1 MANEKVNKVVYDGST
16 LIDITDTTATASDVA
31 QGKYFYLASGEK
43 VAGTSSGG
51 GGTEAG
57 TVTQDQDGYLVL
69 DDDAPSGRITVEAL
83 SVTQNG
89 TYTAPTGKAYS
100 PVTVSV
106 SGGGAVKL
114 GVLRPDAELVQSWS
128 YDKYIVA
135 DEGVTLPSYSATG
148 IILKTGSELSISGTL
163 DFDSYHYAV
172 VYRGLTMPEYST
184 QDIGKGREEYFMNFQ
199 YYEPYNVVAGVTG
212 QTVSTTISTVSLFM
226 YGTGSYAGWYSAS
239 SFRNTATPYGF
250 HQSPYDVS
258 YSGNTLTIKS
268 PDLKVTGNTNYFS
281 QTYWDAT
288 DDVRFQ
294 YIIELYRVPKT
305 GSNVNGFVQTSVANH
320 IVSCAN
326 SASGTLT

>member
-1 MANEKVNKVVYDGST
+1 MASKNLVLKG
-16 LIDITDTTATASDVA
+16 ATWNGVESVDFPV
-31 QGKYFYLASGEK
+31 
-43 VAGTSSGG
+43 SGG
-51 GGTEAG
+51 GTARYIETSDADATAADIANGKKAYVNG
-57 TVTQDQDGYLVL
+57 SLVVGSAT
-69 DDDAPSGRITVEAL
+69 APVLTTKSITA
-83 SVTQNG
+83 NG
-89 TYTAPTGKAYS
+89 TYNASSDNADGYS
-100 PVTVSV
+100 SVTVSV
-106 SGGGAVKL
+106 SGGGTVKL

-135 DEGVTLPSYSATG
+135 DEGVTLPSYTTTPTV
-148 IILKTGSELSISGTL
+148 LKAGADLTISDNL

-184 QDIGKGREEYFMNFQ
+184 QAIGKGREEYFMNFQ

-226 YGTGSYAGWYSAS
+226 SGIASYAGWYSAT
-239 SFRNTATPYGF
+239 SFRNTTNYYGF
-250 HQSPYDVS
+250 HQSPYDVL
-258 YSGNTLTIKS
+258 YSSNTLTIKS

-305 GSNVNGFVQTSVANH
+305 GSTVNGFVQTSVANH